1 MNLSAPLQKVTSR
14 FSRSWGKAKA
24 RNFLSWSNA
33 APGAVGA
40 AAHLRRAQA
49 VELLRCEFLRAS
61 QARKTTAV
69 DDLDDLVRE
78 TKCRPSLL
86 IEIYGLAGAVMGRVA
101 LVAPQTCSDV
111 LANVVHDVA
120 EQSFNDSIRDM
131 GSDSSVQDVR
141 EALKYHRDFRSSM
154 TARNDDG
161 SSGSTSSGPSSSA
174 TIDARLEAAR
184 AVLTT
189 GLVNA
194 VKIADSL

>member
-1 MNLSAPLQKVTSR
+1 MSS
-14 FSRSWGKAKA
+14 SE
-24 RNFLSWSNA
+24 A
-33 APGAVGA
+33 AGDGA
-40 AAHLRRAQA
+40 AMHLRRAQA

-61 QARKTTAV
+61 QARVTTQL
-69 DDLDDLVRE
+69 DDFDDLVRE

-86 IEIYGLAGAVMGRVA
+86 LEAYGLAGAVMGRVA
-101 LVAPQTCSDV
+101 LVAPQACSEI

-131 GSDSSVQDVR
+131 SSGSAVQDVR

-154 TARNDDG
+154 TARSDND
-161 SSGSTSSGPSSSA
+161 SSGSTSSGPCSSA
-174 TIDARLEAAR
+174 AIDPRLEAAR
-184 AVLTT
+184 TVLTT